1 MVIKL
6 KYDQNINS
14 TFELEYFWFR
24 SCELYFLWGNLRW
37 LLPSEVGRGDRQ
49 THVDLCCGLELLE
62 LEGGCQTIWR
72 RWIILSLS
80 WIMRGTGLT
89 KDWNCFSSNWQTWI
103 GNDWI
108 EGPGSKRLDGIECLQ
123 KIVMRRGGPQFCW
136 HFWYYN
142 WCKWLLK
149 NEAKCEFSLMYDGS
163 ISHVSDFL
171 SYFLDSNTSTSPST
185 SCIPRDTKKAGKT
198 SCSSIQD
205 SLQTTEDNS
214 QTSNWMNSQV
224 S

>member
-1 MVIKL
+1 MVFNGLKHQSIYETLQLVTKL

-37 LLPSEVGRGDRQ
+37 LLPSEVGRGDWQ

-72 RWIILSLS
+72 RWKILSLS

-142 WCKWLLK
+142 WCKWLITVMNHFFVLF
-149 NEAKCEFSLMYDGS
+149 AS
-163 ISHVSDFL
+163 SDRWFKFMVLLCSNFYFFVYLTCL
-171 SYFLDSNTSTSPST
+171 SSMS
-185 SCIPRDTKKAGKT
+185 
-198 SCSSIQD
+198 
-205 SLQTTEDNS
+205 
-214 QTSNWMNSQV
+214 
-224 S
+224 